1 MLSTGFGK
9 LSIYFVQT
17 MQVYTLYRLYI
28 SNELRHQSDFED
40 LMHHWTYQDSVVC
53 FDSKCNICLFDIA
66 TFQGGNS
73 PMQRNP
79 TDCGIFVCFVSCS

>member
-1 MLSTGFGK
+1 M
-9 LSIYFVQT
+9 
-17 MQVYTLYRLYI
+17 LYRLYI

-40 LMHHWTYQDSVVC
+40 LMHHWTYQDSVGC

-66 TFQGGNS
+66 TFQGSNS

-79 TDCGIFVCFVSCS
+79 TDCGVFVCFVSCS